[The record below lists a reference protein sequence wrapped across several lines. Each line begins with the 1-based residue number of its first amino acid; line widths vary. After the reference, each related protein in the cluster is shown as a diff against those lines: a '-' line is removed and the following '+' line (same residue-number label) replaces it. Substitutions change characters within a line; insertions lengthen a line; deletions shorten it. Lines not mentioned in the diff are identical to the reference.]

1 MEKTLLILEVSQK
14 QSYIFS
20 RKKLR
25 ENVERSAIIQYVT
38 SSAFLRDAAEDLY
51 SEPENLVYAG
61 GGHTVLQFED
71 ERQAVSFA
79 SRVTE
84 QAMRRFDGLELFAKK
99 MKYDSST
106 TPEENLKRLSEELE
120 KKKALR
126 TSSFRRTSFGVEVI
140 DAETLRPEPLWEKEN
155 LSFEG
160 ILPPDGFSFP
170 TQFEELA
177 GEDNFLAVVHIDGN
191 AMGNRVKNITS
202 DPGQWEDCCKRMRR
216 FSEGVQQ
223 DFESAL
229 RCVEEALIEQGYTA
243 DKMLPIRPVILA
255 GDDVCFVTQGSLG
268 LECARVFL
276 EALSKRINVQDGKA
290 YAACAGVAMVHV
302 KYPFHAAYDLAEE
315 LCSNAKRFG
324 AELDPEGRISAM
336 DWHLE
341 FGQLR
346 GHLSDLRRDY
356 RTEDGGQLELRPVV
370 VLEPESCQESTGL
383 RTYAFFR
390 CLCRAMKGE
399 YGKTARGK
407 IKGLRTACKQGELES
422 RFFLHDQQVSEL
434 LYHGLDAAYRDEMKR
449 WEKYREALWHGEK
462 LEKEIFHD
470 FGGVKRCLFF
480 DAIELIDHF
489 DVLEVRK

>member
-38 SSAFLRDAAEDLY
+38 SSAFFRDAAEDLY

-106 TPEENLKRLSEELE
+106 TPEENLKRLSGELE

-140 DAETLRPEPLWEKEN
+140 DAETLHPEAWRGEEN
-155 LSFEG
+155 LAFDG
-160 ILPPDGFSFP
+160 ILQPDGFSFP

-202 DPGQWEDCCKRMRR
+202 DSGQWEDCCKRMRR

-229 RCVEEALIEQGYTA
+229 LCVEEALIEQGYTA

-268 LECARVFL
+268 LECGRVFL

-324 AELDPEGRISAM
+324 AELDPEGRI
-336 DWHLE
+336 
-341 FGQLR
+341 
-346 GHLSDLRRDY
+346 
-356 RTEDGGQLELRPVV
+356 
-370 VLEPESCQESTGL
+370 
-383 RTYAFFR
+383 
-390 CLCRAMKGE
+390 
-399 YGKTARGK
+399 
-407 IKGLRTACKQGELES
+407 
-422 RFFLHDQQVSEL
+422 
-434 LYHGLDAAYRDEMKR
+434 
-449 WEKYREALWHGEK
+449 
-462 LEKEIFHD
+462 
-470 FGGVKRCLFF
+470 
-480 DAIELIDHF
+480 
-489 DVLEVRK
+489 

>member
-1 MEKTLLILEVSQK
+1 
-14 QSYIFS
+14 
-20 RKKLR
+20 
-25 ENVERSAIIQYVT
+25 
-38 SSAFLRDAAEDLY
+38 
-51 SEPENLVYAG
+51 
-61 GGHTVLQFED
+61 
-71 ERQAVSFA
+71 
-79 SRVTE
+79 
-84 QAMRRFDGLELFAKK
+84 
-99 MKYDSST
+99 
-106 TPEENLKRLSEELE
+106 
-120 KKKALR
+120 
-126 TSSFRRTSFGVEVI
+126 
-140 DAETLRPEPLWEKEN
+140 
-155 LSFEG
+155 
-160 ILPPDGFSFP
+160 
-170 TQFEELA
+170 
-177 GEDNFLAVVHIDGN
+177 
-191 AMGNRVKNITS
+191 MGNRVKNITS

-229 RCVEEALIEQGYTA
+229 LCVEEALIEQGYTA

-324 AELDPEGRISAM
+324 AELDPRGRISAM

-407 IKGLRTACKQGELES
+407 IKGASYRLQAGRAGKPFFPARSTGQRASVSRLGCGLPRRNEAVGE
-422 RFFLHDQQVSEL
+422 
-434 LYHGLDAAYRDEMKR
+434 
-449 WEKYREALWHGEK
+449 
-462 LEKEIFHD
+462 IP
-470 FGGVKRCLFF
+470 
-480 DAIELIDHF
+480 
-489 DVLEVRK
+489 